1 MITAHPV
8 IGKAKSIDLCDA
20 FIQGAPKSAR
30 GAVFYGVNRTNM
42 AEWERARRKGDWY
55 AIDNSYFDKTR
66 GGMDLKK
73 PGYFRVTK
81 NAFQVRALDHDTDGK
96 RFAALGIE
104 VKPMRPWFTSELGHC
119 VAVEQSKTFMQ
130 DIARDERWLTDRIAL
145 AHRLGHP
152 VRLRPWSGAK
162 PEIMRTLPADLE
174 GAKYL
179 LTHSSAAAVEALI
192 AGVHVIVSPMSAVVD
207 VEPEDRLHAFGVLA
221 ANQFTL
227 AEIRGGYAWA
237 YLNGQCEEI
246 A

>member
-20 FIQGAPKSAR
+20 FTQGAPKSAR

-42 AEWERARRKGDWY
+42 AEWERARRKGDWF
-55 AIDNSYFDKTR
+55 AVDNSYFDKTR

-104 VKPMRPWFTSELGHC
+104 VKPMRPWWLGSDFVGYC
-119 VAVEQSKTFMQ
+119 LAVEQSKTFMQ
-130 DIARDERWLTDRIAL
+130 DIARDERWLDERISL
-145 AHRLGHP
+145 AHNLGYP

-192 AGVHVIVSPMSAVVD
+192 AGVHVIVSRMSAVVD
-207 VEPEDRLHAFGVLA
+207 VEPDDRLRAFGVLA
-221 ANQFTL
+221 DNQWTANQ
-227 AEIRGGYAWA
+227 IRNGEAWA
-237 YLNGQCEEI
+237 WLNR
-246 A
+246 

>member
-8 IGKAKSIDLCDA
+8 IGKAKSIDLCNA
-20 FIQGAPKSAR
+20 FVQGAPKSAR
-30 GAVFYGVNRTNM
+30 GAVFYGVNRTNI
-42 AEWERARRKGDWY
+42 AEWERARRRGDWY

-73 PGYFRVTK
+73 PGHFRVTK
-81 NAFQVRALDHDTDGK
+81 NAFQVRALEHDTDGK

-104 VKPMRPWFTSELGHC
+104 VKPMRPWLTSVGHC

-130 DIARDERWLTDRIAL
+130 DIARDEHWLDERVKL
-145 AHRLGHP
+145 ARSLGYA

-207 VEPEDRLHAFGVLA
+207 VEPEDRLRAFGVLA
-221 ANQFTL
+221 DNMFTVN
-227 AEIRGGYAWA
+227 EIRNGEAWKW
-237 YLNGQCEEI
+237 LNKDR
-246 A
+246 

>member
-55 AIDNSYFDKTR
+55 YLDNAYFDKTR

-73 PGYFRVTK
+73 PGHFRITK
-81 NAFQVRALDHDTDGK
+81 NAFQVKALEHDTDGK

-104 VKPMRPWFTSELGHC
+104 VKPMRSARGRYVL
-119 VAVEQSKTFMQ
+119 AVEQSKTFMQ
-130 DIARDERWLTDRIAL
+130 DIARDEHWLSGRIESE
-145 AHRLGHP
+145 RNVGHE
-152 VRLRPWSGAK
+152 VRVRPWSGAK

-174 GAKYL
+174 DADYL

-192 AGVHVIVSPMSAVVD
+192 AGVPIYVSPMSAVFLVQPD
-207 VEPEDRLHAFGVLA
+207 DRLRAFGALA
-221 ANQFTL
+221 DAQFTVN
-227 AEIRGGYAWA
+227 EIRNGEAWKW
-237 YLNGQCEEI
+237 LNKDR
-246 A
+246 

>member
-8 IGKAKSIDLCDA
+8 IGKAKSIDLCNA

-42 AEWERARRKGDWY
+42 TEWERAKRKGDWY

-104 VKPMRPWFTSELGHC
+104 MKPMRPWLTSELGHC

-130 DIARDERWLTDRIAL
+130 DIARDEHWLGERIKL
-145 AHRLGHP
+145 ARSLGHP
-152 VRLRPWSGAK
+152 VRLRPWSGKK
-162 PEIMRTLPADLE
+162 PEIMQTLPADLE

-192 AGVHVIVSPMSAVVD
+192 AGVHVIVSGMSAVYD
-207 VEPEDRLHAFGVLA
+207 VSPQDRLRVFGVLSD
-221 ANQFTL
+221 NQWQVDQ
-227 AEIRGGYAWA
+227 IRNGEAFAW
-237 YLNGQCEEI
+237 LNRDR
-246 A
+246 